1 MVSKAVGV
9 SSVKDDLCVYKHRPL
24 AYVSKRTLSKETTEA
39 PWGVTNSLKRVGL
52 LRRTH
57 LPAPMSSMAST
68 SAVSK
73 VTKGSIWSRL
83 EATKTALKF
92 SAPHLYSKKGWKMAT
107 EHATW
112 FACINMPNQTLEADH
127 TQDKLITC
135 NKADQPSLWR
145 LACCYTQTAEPADLI
160 WHTQIQEQ

>member
-1 MVSKAVGV
+1 MWSWPG
-9 SSVKDDLCVYKHRPL
+9 STYQSW
-24 AYVSKRTLSKETTEA
+24 TTEV

-52 LRRTH
+52 LRRTQ

-92 SAPHLYSKKGWKMAT
+92 SAPHLYSKKGWEMAT

-112 FACINMPNQTLEADH
+112 FACINMPNQTLDADH
-127 TQDKLITC
+127 TQDKLTTC
-135 NKADQPSLWR
+135 NKADQPPLWR
-145 LACCYTQTAEPADLI
+145 LACVAPTPSTIRTEIKRPKKKLYLR
-160 WHTQIQEQ
+160 QINGRK